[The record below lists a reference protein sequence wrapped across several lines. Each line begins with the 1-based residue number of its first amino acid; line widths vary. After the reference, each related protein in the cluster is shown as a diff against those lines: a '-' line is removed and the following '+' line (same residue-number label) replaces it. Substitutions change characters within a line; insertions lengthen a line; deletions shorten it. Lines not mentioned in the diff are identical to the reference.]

1 MFCSKRN
8 DMYRSSQDLDH
19 ISIQGSN
26 YLSHLKSDINL
37 ETNIQNLIQESFEA
51 GKKLSND
58 DIEDLTKKIINN
70 ISQATTVY
78 LIKLFIQKDLYTNKV
93 FSVDSLFEKENEK
106 EDKELEVFV
115 VDGKNSC
122 YNCFYDSTKVEFEF
136 TNKKSGL
143 ISVKKGTCFRCS
155 AYKNILYTN
164 VDNKN
169 SQICERCIQEMF
181 EDSKKII
188 L

>member
-26 YLSHLKSDINL
+26 YLSHLRSDENL
-37 ETNIQNLIQESFEA
+37 EVNIQNIIQGSFEA
-51 GKKLSND
+51 GNKLSND

-93 FSVDSLFEKENEK
+93 FSVDSLFEKEEREK
-106 EDKELEVFV
+106 EEKSEVCV
-115 VDGKNSC
+115 VEGKNPCCNS
-122 YNCFYDSTKVEFEF
+122 FYDSSIVEFQY
-136 TNKKSGL
+136 TNKNLGL
-143 ISVKKGTCFRCS
+143 IAVKKGTCFRCS
-155 AYKNILYTN
+155 AYKSILYSN
-164 VDNKN
+164 VNNN
-169 SQICERCIQEMF
+169 SSQMCERCINEMF